1 MDPVMPEECMEA
13 KGAMEVPDLPCITD
27 LEDTIPGYPMEE
39 EETVAA
45 HAKSYWDAM
54 LEKMSEGV
62 DLDADLPSIVC
73 PVLLEAI
80 LAHGKAVTS
89 NESSEVYYVSDDSDD
104 DNRDDNAYS
113 LGLKDV
119 EALVAGVDMNGQT
132 QRAAVKHLEGSACQS
147 QIAAVSNCS

>member
-1 MDPVMPEECMEA
+1 MPEECMEA
-13 KGAMEVPDLPCITD
+13 QGAMEVPDLPCITD

-45 HAKSYWDAM
+45 HAKSYWDVM

-89 NESSEVYYVSDDSDD
+89 NVPSEVYYVSFCVSTNAREH
-104 DNRDDNAYS
+104 NR
-113 LGLKDV
+113 
-119 EALVAGVDMNGQT
+119 
-132 QRAAVKHLEGSACQS
+132 
-147 QIAAVSNCS
+147 